1 MKKKITLT
9 ILLILLIITIGLGST
24 YAYWQRTSVSN
35 NNIVSSSCLDVEL
48 NDYGDLRPFSL
59 TNTYPMTDE
68 EGLDLVPYYFN
79 VTNNCG
85 TDTKFTISIETL
97 KDSTLDEKYIKYN
110 LEKRIPELSYY
121 TYYGDNNQNAGGTYK
136 DVFKESNLGIL
147 GNELE
152 ELPSS
157 DEYKTSHVIY
167 EDVLSSSF
175 DFNRKVFYLNLWLDY
190 DSPIE
195 ETINK
200 TWESKIKITAIPT
213 TKKAYT
219 ELITGQDFQKLFEDN
234 EIDKSLIT
242 SINKTNTKPSEDT
255 TKYKISTDNSLYEVY
270 MYLDNTDLMIYSED
284 KSIYLNE
291 DSSYMFRG
299 FNGITNFDPSC
310 FDFYNVRDLSYGF
323 FQMSNLKEIDL
334 SNVNLINVENIKYLV
349 GFDNKL
355 TNIKGFDEI
364 HLDGI
369 KDLEYAFLGTS
380 LSYLNLSTI
389 RSSNLTSPYIY
400 LTGGNS
406 IVKTIDLSNWDMTK
420 ATILDLAGMSGITKL
435 ILRNATIGGN
445 TRLYENGGP
454 KVQQFYGKNYDT
466 FDVTNAKLVG
476 NVNNCFANLFNSK
489 IVGLSTLDTS
499 RATSFENMFSATE
512 IARYVNDFAKWD
524 VSNVLNFNYFF
535 NDYSSIPLDLSALST
550 WNINPNAEI
559 RPFFNP
565 RNDPSTYTLPNW
577 SGGTWQ
583 SVSGEGMSFIRN

>member
-190 DSPIE
+190 NSPIE

-200 TWESKIKITAIPT
+200 TWESKIKITATPT

-219 ELITGQDFQKLFEDN
+219 ELITGQDFQKVFEDN

-284 KSIYLNE
+284 KNIYLNE
-291 DSSYMFRG
+291 DSSYMFKG
-299 FNGITNFDPSC
+299 FSGITNFDPSC

-334 SNVNLINVENIKYLV
+334 SNVNLINVENMYSTFYLCS
-349 GFDNKL
+349 KL
-355 TNIKGFDEI
+355 NNIKGFDTI
-364 HLDGI
+364 HLDSVTNIDG
-369 KDLEYAFLGTS
+369 AFIATS

-389 RSSNLTSPYIY
+389 RTNNIGNTSFNLTGAS
-400 LTGGNS
+400 S
-406 IVKTIDLSNWDMTK
+406 KVKTLDLSNWDMTK
-420 ATILDLAGMSGITKL
+420 VTISDLAGMSGITKL
-435 ILRNATIGGN
+435 ILRNAIIGAN
-445 TRLYENGGP
+445 TRSYRDGYPTPQDFCAKDYE
-454 KVQQFYGKNYDT
+454 T
-466 FDVTNAKLVG
+466 FDVTNSRFVG
-476 NVNNCFANLFNSK
+476 NMRFYFSYLYHSN
-489 IVGLSTLDTS
+489 IVGLSTVDTS
-499 RATSFENMFSATE
+499 RATSFENMFNGTE
-512 IARYVNDFAKWD
+512 IAGYVNDFATWD

-535 NDYSSIPLDLSALST
+535 NGYSSVPYDLSALSA

>member
-219 ELITGQDFQKLFEDN
+219 ELITGQDFQKVFEDN
-234 EIDKSLIT
+234 EIDKTLIT
-242 SINKTNTKPSEDT
+242 SINTTNIKPSDEV
-255 TKYKISTDNSLYEVY
+255 TKYKVSTEDSLYDAY

-476 NVNNCFANLFNSK
+476 NVNNCFANLFNSN

-512 IARYVNDFAKWD
+512 IARYVNDFATWD